1 MSTSLTAC
9 LLGSV
14 SSHPPRL
21 TPDNATTVS
30 KRGRQRSSVKV
41 IQTWLTGQPAYSFG
55 GINAAKLQWQL
66 LPTHSHSLAKKAVE
80 DTPDCFHKSGCSIP
94 LEKAKNK
101 PQRMTFES
109 SVLLQYWGKNIFSK
123 SPEHSLKATVSHCV
137 WGARTDC
144 FDGRLLRLTRQLKY
158 TEFVLL
164 LVVLRQQCWWKL
176 ATIHGSTPSIKYY
189 CDE

>member
-1 MSTSLTAC
+1 MTDRTTSLLVWGNKCSEAAVTVAAHP
-9 LLGSV
+9 LTQLGQ
-14 SSHPPRL
+14 
-21 TPDNATTVS
+21 
-30 KRGRQRSSVKV
+30 KRRSRTHRIAS
-41 IQTWLTGQPAYSFG
+41 ISQAAAY
-55 GINAAKLQWQL
+55 L
-66 LPTHSHSLAKKAVE
+66 
-80 DTPDCFHKSGCSIP
+80 

-176 ATIHGSTPSIKYY
+176 ATIHGSTPSINYY